1 MLSRNHCPSSTVAKK
16 GRRTMQ
22 SLPHAASAPL
32 NEPRPE
38 NVRYRPAI
46 EETVYRMMTL
56 GAILLVLG
64 TLWVF

>member
-1 MLSRNHCPSSTVAKK
+1 
-16 GRRTMQ
+16 MQ
-22 SLPHAASAPL
+22 SLPHAASTPL